1 MQITTHVSAFNAD
14 CYTPVQLYM
23 NLRHRFRKTCLLESN
38 DYHSRQD
45 SISII
50 GLDPLVEIQVQNGTV
65 DLNTVHKRRSFPLS
79 GDREHRAQIQ
89 DLLDEFIVEPHR
101 HNGFF
106 GRVGFEFTQLDETRI
121 REVAADQLPQLHLL
135 LFRYVIVIDHFT
147 NEGEL
152 IENTLGEAPSRGKLE
167 DLLYPTR
174 EMQLPFET
182 IGIEKCQFTDVEF
195 KTKVVEAIEHCR
207 QGEVFQLVLSNSF
220 RQAYFGDD
228 FHVYR
233 TLRRLNPSP
242 YLFYFD
248 FESYRLFGS
257 SPEAQLRIR
266 KGLAEIHPIAGTV
279 PRTGIPATDKFNLQH
294 LLSDAKENAEHTMLV
309 DLARNDLSRSCEE
322 VRVNSFKE
330 IQHFSHVT
338 HLVSRVQGKLLTNR
352 HFETFCQ
359 SFPAGTLSGTP
370 KPRALELI
378 DQMEDRRRNY
388 YGGAVGLFGSG
399 EHLNT
404 AIVIRSILS
413 INQQLHYTAGA
424 GVVID
429 SDPQRETNEIHH
441 KLKAVRRAIALS
453 MQQHSPTEQTS
464 LL

>member
-1 MQITTHVSAFNAD
+1 MNITSHLSAFNAD

-50 GLDPLVEIQVQNGTV
+50 GLDPLVEIDVQNGTV
-65 DLNTVHKRRSFPLS
+65 QLNSLHSRRTFPLS
-79 GDREHRAQIQ
+79 ENREHRAQIQ
-89 DLLDEFIVEPHR
+89 DLLDEFILEPNR
-101 HNGFF
+101 RNGFF
-106 GRVGFEFTQLDETRI
+106 GRVGFEFTQMDETRL
-121 REVAADQLPQLHLL
+121 RDVAADQLPQLHLL

-152 IENTLGEAPSRGKLE
+152 IENALGEAPSCCKLE
-167 DLLYPTR
+167 DLLNPTH
-174 EMQLPFET
+174 ELQLPFET
-182 IGIEKCQFTDVEF
+182 SGIEKCQLTDNEF
-195 KTKVVEAIEHCR
+195 KTKVEEAIEYCK
-207 QGEVFQLVLSNSF
+207 QGDVFQLVLSNSF

-257 SPEAQLRIR
+257 SPEAQLRI
-266 KGLAEIHPIAGTV
+266 KNGHAEIHPIAGTV
-279 PRTGIPATDKFNLQH
+279 PRTGIPATDAFNLQH

-322 VRVNSFKE
+322 VKVKSFKE

-338 HLVSRVQGKLLTNR
+338 HLVSRVQGRLLSDR

-378 DQMEDRRRNY
+378 DQMEGRRRNY

-399 EHLNT
+399 AQLNT

-413 INQQLHYTAGA
+413 MNQQLHYTAGA
-424 GVVID
+424 GVVVD
-429 SDPQRETNEIHH
+429 SDPQRETDEIHH

-453 MQQHSPTEQTS
+453 VQQCSLIPQTATA
-464 LL
+464 